1 MRNFFSAPEMIWVSL
16 HEQNTRWSGGRCTH
30 RTLTVTKILPWINP
44 LFRQPSRVQLWW
56 CNIRH
61 YFLQS
66 QTTTEVHALMFRTIC
81 QSYCLYSMIPTCLP
95 LLIGERVVSG
105 QPGWDSGDGVR
116 SLTGCLLLRLR
127 LVLLLGNLL
136 NRNTISCVKP
146 RRVVG

>member
-1 MRNFFSAPEMIWVSL
+1 MVS
-16 HEQNTRWSGGRCTH
+16 
-30 RTLTVTKILPWINP
+30 KILPRIQHA
-44 LFRQPSRVQLWW
+44 LQTTFLGAVWW

-105 QPGWDSGDGVR
+105 QPGWDSGDGVC
-116 SLTGCLLLRLR
+116 SLTERLPLRLH
-127 LVLLLGNLL
+127 LVLL
-136 NRNTISCVKP
+136 
-146 RRVVG
+146 